1 MPTSDPLTEREGEEQ
16 EEQERECK
24 ALATGAAQARED
36 SAEAALREQ
45 RLKQQLDVLQAH
57 VCVPA
62 STLIQGVL
70 TPCTRM
76 QGVLTLSPSPSP
88 SPSPCVCLSH

>member
-62 STLIQGVL
+62 SALMSLSAACACLRVYVCVTL
-70 TPCTRM
+70 
-76 QGVLTLSPSPSP
+76 
-88 SPSPCVCLSH
+88 